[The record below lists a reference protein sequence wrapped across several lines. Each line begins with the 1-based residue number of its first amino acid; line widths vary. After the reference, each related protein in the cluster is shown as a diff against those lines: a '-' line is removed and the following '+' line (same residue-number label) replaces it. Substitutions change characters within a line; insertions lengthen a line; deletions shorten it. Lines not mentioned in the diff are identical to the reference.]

1 MKSDMD
7 KKWILPLLVL
17 LSGCLTPVFGQKAGI
32 KTNLLYDATS
42 TINLGAEI
50 ALGRRVTLDV
60 SGNLNLWKFRDNRK
74 MKHILVQ
81 PEIRWWTCERF
92 NGHFFGLH
100 FHWAHYN
107 WGGMLPWGFRTGKM
121 FGSVESRPMLDH
133 RYQGWL
139 AGGGLTYGYQW
150 LLGRHWNLEASIGV
164 GYAYLDYDKYL
175 CHKCGRRISADSRH
189 YFGPTKAAISLIYL
203 F

>member
-60 SGNLNLWKFRDNRK
+60 SGN
-74 MKHILVQ
+74 
-81 PEIRWWTCERF
+81 
-92 NGHFFGLH
+92 
-100 FHWAHYN
+100 
-107 WGGMLPWGFRTGKM
+107 KM

-175 CHKCGRRISADSRH
+175 CHKCGRRIGADSRH